1 MPGHVGTSSTSRP
14 HASATST
21 GSERRWRSPRPNA
34 SDCYART
41 HAHTCTQ
48 ACIHA
53 NALTGACAH
62 AACSTPGA
70 RDTHGRPTSSR
81 LDSDAFD
88 FAGFI
93 GATGVGPILASTS
106 CKFKLPAKSV
116 THSAVLGTDSSKQ
129 QRSSAVQTPSVATLC
144 KMMQRSTTRC
154 NTVQHVATQRTTLPC
169 AAGIQTRSSQ
179 GR

>member
-1 MPGHVGTSSTSRP
+1 MPLCLSSYEIHSLGRKWRRRLVAEHVGTSSTSRP

-106 CKFKLPAKSV
+106 CKFKVPAKSV

-129 QRSSAVQTPSVATLC
+129 HVRAPCKHQALQLC
-144 KMMQRSTTRC
+144 AR
-154 NTVQHVATQRTTLPC
+154 
-169 AAGIQTRSSQ
+169 
-179 GR
+179 